1 MLNAELQALLPELIA
16 QLKAHPRLIL
26 EAPPG
31 SGKTTQVPLALLRE
45 PAFFQGKIL
54 MLEPRRLAARSAAQY
69 MARLIGESVGQQIG
83 YRVRLDTCI
92 GPNTRLEIVTEG
104 VLTRL
109 LQADQALSDY
119 SVVIFDEFHE
129 RSLASDLGLAL
140 AHQAQNLLRDDLK
153 LLIMSATLN
162 SERLS
167 QHFGAPVLQ
176 TQGRSYPVTLS
187 YAPPPAN
194 VYGLRHIEQQVLQTL
209 AQFSGSLLV
218 FLPGQAE
225 IRRLANALE
234 SRLPPDV
241 SLAPLY
247 GNLSHQQQDQAIQAA
262 PVGQRKVVLAT
273 NLAETSLTIE
283 GIAIVIDSGLERAP
297 RFDPVS
303 GMTELVTRQI
313 SQASARQRAGRA
325 GRQAAGACIRL
336 WHASDSARMLA
347 ETPPE
352 MLEADLAG
360 LALELALWGS
370 QPDELSWLDPPPA
383 QAWQHAQH
391 ILQSL
396 NAIDSTGRISEH
408 GRQLVRLPLHPRLAH
423 LLIQAQTA
431 GYAQVGLAVAALLN
445 ERDPLAGQTRE
456 SDLILRIQALSGQRN
471 APANRISP
479 LKKSMQQL
487 ADRLK
492 LPLKLNELRQPQ
504 QLEQVG
510 WVLALAYP
518 ERIAQRRPGG
528 PARFLLANG
537 RGAVLEESDALASSE
552 FLAIAHL
559 DGNPR
564 ESKIFLAATL
574 SREQVEQLTRDQQ
587 SESTQV
593 TFDMQHG
600 RVKALWQKSY
610 QALILDQKP
619 IQNPGPELIVE
630 ALLQGLQQNPEQWP
644 WTPELKQWVARA
656 DLVAQHDSSWPRMD
670 QKHLNQDLAEWL
682 APFLT
687 GISKLSAIKAQH
699 LQQGLE
705 YRLGYQRVTALQ
717 ERVPSHLEVPSGS
730 QIRLDYS
737 QGPEPILAARIQE
750 LFGLLQTPKVLDQQV
765 PVLIHLL
772 SPARRPVQVTR
783 DLHSFWSET
792 YPEVKKELKGR
803 YPKHFWPDD
812 PFAAQAIQGIRPRK
826 NEPGRKG

>member
-1 MLNAELQALLPELIA
+1 MLNPELEKLLPELIA
-16 QLKAHPRLIL
+16 QLKANPRLIL

-31 SGKTTQVPLALLRE
+31 SGKTTRVPLALLQE
-45 PAFFQGKIL
+45 PAFAHSKIL

-69 MARLIGESVGQQIG
+69 MAHLLGESVGQQIG
-83 YRVRLDTCI
+83 YRVRLDTCV

-119 SVVIFDEFHE
+119 GVVIFDEFHE

-162 SERLS
+162 SERLAR
-167 QHFGAPVLQ
+167 HFEAPVLQ
-176 TQGRSYPVTLS
+176 TQGRSYPVEIS

-194 VYGLRHIEQQVLQTL
+194 SYGVRHIEQQILQTL
-209 AQFSGSLLV
+209 AQHSGSLLV

-225 IRRLANALE
+225 IRRLASALE

-247 GNLSHQQQDQAIQAA
+247 GNLTYQQQDQAIQPA
-262 PVGQRKVVLAT
+262 PAGQRKVVLAT

-283 GIAIVIDSGLERAP
+283 GIRIVIDSGLERAP
-297 RFDPVS
+297 RFDPIS

-313 SQASARQRAGRA
+313 SQASATQRAGRA
-325 GRQAAGACIRL
+325 GRLEAGHCLRL

-352 MLEADLAG
+352 IMEADLAG

-383 QAWQHAQH
+383 QAWQQAQQV
-391 ILQSL
+391 LQSL
-396 NAIDSTGRISEH
+396 SAIDAEGRISEH

-423 LLIQAQTA
+423 MLIQAQAA
-431 GYAQVGLAVAALLN
+431 GSAQLGLAVAAILN

-456 SDLILRIQALSGQRN
+456 SDLCLRIQAISGQRKV
-471 APANRISP
+471 PATRLTQ

-487 ADRLK
+487 AERLR
-492 LPLKLNELRQPQ
+492 LPLRLNDLRDSQ
-504 QLEQVG
+504 QLAQLG

-537 RGAVLEESDALASSE
+537 RGAFLEDSDALANSE

-564 ESKIFLAATL
+564 ESKIFLAAAL
-574 SREQVEQLTRDQQ
+574 SREQVEHLTRAQQ

-593 TFDMQHG
+593 SFDEQRG
-600 RVKALWQKSY
+600 RVKAVWQKRY
-610 QALILDQKP
+610 QALILEQKP
-619 IQNPGPELIVE
+619 IQNPGPELIVS
-630 ALLQGLQQNPEQWP
+630 ALLDGLRQAPEQWP
-644 WTPELKQWVARA
+644 WTSELKQWIARA
-656 DLVAQHDSSWPRMD
+656 DLVAQHDASWPRMD
-670 QKHLNQDLAEWL
+670 LESLNHSLEEWL
-682 APFLT
+682 APFLN
-687 GISKLSAIKAQH
+687 GISKLSAIKAQQ
-699 LQQGLE
+699 LQTGLE
-705 YRLGYQRVTALQ
+705 YRLGYQRLAALK
-717 ERVPSHLEVPSGS
+717 ELAPGHLTVPSGS

-750 LFGLLQTPKVLDQQV
+750 LFGLLQTPKVLNQQL

-803 YPKHFWPDD
+803 YPRHYWPDD
-812 PFAAQAIQGIRPRK
+812 PFAAEAIQGIKPRK
-826 NEPGRKG
+826 S